1 MFLENF
7 LLVSNMKTL
16 LFILVLFGLFGVIVQ
31 MQKRKVKF
39 PIRMITGVCLGL
51 ALGVVIQLVAGLPKD
66 PGQVVWLKEV
76 SSWYGLFGNGYMD
89 LLKMLVIPLVF
100 VSIIRVIITME
111 GDNLGKITLKTV
123 VTLVGLSLVAGVIG
137 MFLANVSSLGQGM
150 VVTDQTAQIRET
162 TSLVDTLRGLLPS
175 NIIEAMVEGN
185 IVAIVIFASFVG
197 IATRRVSKK
206 YAEVVEP
213 FVKLIEAMYK
223 IVMSMAMT
231 IIKYMPYGVIAL
243 MAMTLTS
250 RGIDVLISVI
260 MFIVVLYIGVF
271 LMFTVHLIVAM
282 LHGVSPKEYIRSGME
297 PLLLAFTSRSSLG
310 TLPVLIETVH
320 KKFGIDEGVA
330 SFVGSL
336 GSNMGMNGCAGL
348 YPALVVVMLGQMTGA
363 TMDIGFY
370 LTLAVIIAVG
380 SFGIVGLPGA
390 ATLALS
396 VAVSGMGMSEHYALV
411 GAIIAIDPILDMGRT
426 FLNVSGT
433 MVTSLVVGKKK
444 ARKE

>member
-1 MFLENF
+1 
-7 LLVSNMKTL
+7 MKTL

-66 PGQVVWLKEV
+66 PSQVVWLKEV

-260 MFIVVLYIGVF
+260 WFIVVLYIGVF

-282 LHGVSPKEYIRSGME
+282 LHGVSPKEYIRRGME

-363 TMDIGFY
+363 TMDVGFY

>member
-51 ALGVVIQLVAGLPKD
+51 ALGVVIQLVAGLPED
-66 PGQVVWLKEV
+66 PSQVVWLKEV

-123 VTLVGLSLVAGVIG
+123 VTLVGLSLIAGVIG

-150 VVTDQTAQIRET
+150 VVSDQTAQIRET
-162 TSLVDTLRGLLPS
+162 SSLVDTLRGLLPS
-175 NIIEAMVEGN
+175 NIIQAMVEGN

-206 YAEVVEP
+206 YADIVEP

-243 MAMTLTS
+243 MAMTLSS
-250 RGIDVLISVI
+250 RGINVLISVI
-260 MFIVVLYIGVF
+260 WFIVVLYIGVF

-282 LHGVSPKEYIRSGME
+282 LHGVSPKEYIRNGME

-320 KKFGIDEGVA
+320 KKFGVDEGVA

-396 VAVSGMGMSEHYALV
+396 VAVAGMGMSEHYALV